1 MKFLMVCMGNI
12 CRSPMAHGLLQH
24 KIEQLGLNWQVDSA
38 GTSSYHKGELPD
50 SRAISCMKKHGIDI
64 TFQHSRPVAKDDFA
78 AFDVIYCMDKN
89 NYWDV
94 RALAENETDENKVL
108 LILNEVT
115 PDLDES
121 VPDPYYGS
129 GDGFEHVY
137 KMLDEATD
145 KIIEKYK

>member
-1 MKFLMVCMGNI
+1 
-12 CRSPMAHGLLQH
+12 MAHGLLQH

-38 GTSSYHKGELPD
+38 GTSGYHKGELPD
-50 SRAISCMKKHGIDI
+50 SRAISCMKKHDIDI
-64 TFQHSRPVAKDDFA
+64 TYQHSRPVAKDDFGV
-78 AFDVIYCMDKN
+78 FDVIYCMDKN

-94 RALAENETDENKVL
+94 SAMAENEADENKVL

-115 PDLDES
+115 PDSDAS

>member
-1 MKFLMVCMGNI
+1 
-12 CRSPMAHGLLQH
+12 MAHGLLQH
-24 KIEQLGLNWQVDSA
+24 KIEQHGLSWQVDSA
-38 GTSSYHKGELPD
+38 GTSSSHKGELPD
-50 SRAISCMKKHGIDI
+50 NRAISCMKKHDIDI
-64 TFQHSRPVAKDDFA
+64 TYQHSRPVRKGDFA

-94 RALAENETDENKVL
+94 RALAENEADENKVL

-115 PDLDES
+115 PDSDAN